1 MSPQLLLHHQI
12 NKEKWDNCIRYST
25 HPLITAQSWYLDI
38 ASPEWVALIEDDYK
52 IVMPLPLVKKS
63 PFTLF
68 LQPLFIQQ
76 LGIFSTTPLTQKQ
89 ADFFYNKAKKHLLI
103 LNLNSQ
109 SALPR
114 SLHIKP
120 TLNYILPLSESYQN
134 IRKKFT
140 ENCKR
145 NIKKAAGFNNHS
157 SQIITPHT
165 FVEFSKKHA
174 PFFLRKKNWTTL
186 EKIIRE
192 AELRKC
198 GFSFGVENN
207 LKQLIA
213 VAFFLKDKKRIT
225 FIFGVSSVE
234 GLEKKSMFLILNHI
248 IESNCGTQLTL
259 DFEGSSIKNIARFY
273 RGFGSIPEIYYIWGH
288 PLMALLTTTIRFFKS
303 EQRKLQRAQNS
314 NY

>member
-12 NKEKWDNCIRYST
+12 NKEKWDDCIRNST
-25 HPLITAQSWYLDI
+25 HPRITAQSWYLDI
-38 ASPEWVALIEDDYK
+38 TSPEWIALMADDYK
-52 IVMPLPLVKKS
+52 IVMPLPLVKKG

-68 LQPLFIQQ
+68 LQPLFNQQ
-76 LGIFSTTPLTQKQ
+76 LGIFSTNPLTQNQ
-89 ADFFYNKAKKHLLI
+89 AGFFYNKAKKHLLI

-109 SALPR
+109 SVLPL
-114 SLHIKP
+114 SLHLKHA
-120 TLNYILPLSESYQN
+120 LNYILPLSDSYQN
-134 IRKKFT
+134 TRRKFT

-145 NIKKAAGFNNHS
+145 NIKKTTGFNNHS
-157 SQIITPHT
+157 SQIITSHT

-174 PFFLRKKNWTTL
+174 HFFLREKNWTTL

-198 GFSFGVENN
+198 GFTFGVQNN

-213 VAFFLKDKKRIT
+213 VAFFLKDENRIT

-234 GLEKKSMFLILNHI
+234 GLEKKSMFFILNHI
-248 IESNCGTQLTL
+248 IESNCGTKLTL

-273 RGFGSIPEIYYIWGH
+273 KGFGSIPEIYYIWGH
-288 PLMALLTTTIRFFKS
+288 PIMIYLAKKVAFFKRS
-303 EQRKLQRAQNS
+303 H
-314 NY
+314 